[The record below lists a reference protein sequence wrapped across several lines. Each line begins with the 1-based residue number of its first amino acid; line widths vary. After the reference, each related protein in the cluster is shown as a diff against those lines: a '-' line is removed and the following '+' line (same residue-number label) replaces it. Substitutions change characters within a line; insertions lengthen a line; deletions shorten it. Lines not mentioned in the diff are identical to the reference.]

1 VACVC
6 VSDYPVFVPVSG
18 YSAVYLWTGLNFT
31 LAGHLPVSNSTN
43 LAAFVSEDAVYFA
56 IAAPLPSSGT
66 GVQEVTVKVARWLDA
81 TEWLG
86 ALHYSNAFTPRAA
99 FVVRELRETTLV
111 ASANRSYVATMRPDR
126 RLPAGMTTYNAL
138 QRTATHCNALQ
149 RTATHCN
156 ALQRTADTLHH
167 TASH

>member
-1 VACVC
+1 
-6 VSDYPVFVPVSG
+6 VPVSG

-43 LAAFVSEDAVYFA
+43 LAAFVSEGAVYFA

-66 GVQEVTVKVARWLDA
+66 EVQEVTVKVARWLDA